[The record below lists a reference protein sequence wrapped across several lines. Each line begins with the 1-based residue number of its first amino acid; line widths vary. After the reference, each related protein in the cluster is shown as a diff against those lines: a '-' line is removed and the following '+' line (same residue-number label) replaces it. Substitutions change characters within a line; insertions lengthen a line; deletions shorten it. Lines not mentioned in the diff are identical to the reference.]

1 MADVAAGFLAIALLT
16 FAGFVAGRI
25 FQRTRVPDVLLLLG
39 LGLLLGPVNRA
50 LASRGLGWDAL
61 ASALDPATL
70 RAATP
75 VLAGIA
81 LVVLV
86 FDAGL
91 QLDFGPFRK
100 GLRPAL
106 VHTLPIFFLTAL
118 GVAAVGVFLLGMPPL
133 VAAVLAVALT
143 NVDQV
148 VSSGVL
154 QGLRI
159 PDRQRAIYTIEMAVY
174 DLVCIPLIVSLM
186 ALADGTGTPAL
197 FVRQFAV
204 LLSVSLAAGLAAGIP
219 WLFALR
225 TLSGHPH
232 SYMLTFATMIGVY
245 GASELLGGSGA
256 LSILLFGI
264 LVGNRTAILRRFA
277 RVREDDGEHAKV
289 VAFHDELT
297 FLVRTLFFLF
307 LGASFTFEAGLWPAE
322 PAAPFAGLGPGAL
335 FLVAAF
341 LFLAVIV
348 AARYLAVRLATR
360 RDPGQADLFGVFGRG
375 LDTAVLATLP
385 FLAPAYVEGRPFY
398 DLFHPWEAAFTNLSL
413 LLVLLTVAASGL
425 VVWRQERAQDRFE
438 AESEVVV
445 PLREAARKRK
455 A

>member
-39 LGLLLGPVNRA
+39 LGLMLGPVNRV
-50 LASRGLGWDAL
+50 LAGRGWGSDQL
-61 ASALDPATL
+61 AAALDPAIL

-106 VHTLPIFFLTAL
+106 LHTLPIFFLTAL
-118 GVAAVGVFLLGMPPL
+118 GIAGVGVLLLGMPPL
-133 VAAVLAVALT
+133 VAAILAVALT

-154 QGLRI
+154 RDLRI

-174 DLVCIPLIVSLM
+174 DLVCIPLIVSLL
-186 ALADGTGTPAL
+186 AFADGTGTPAL

-204 LLSVSLAAGLAAGIP
+204 LLSVSLAVGLAAGIP

-277 RVREDDGEHAKV
+277 RVREDDHEHGKV
-289 VAFHDELT
+289 VAFHDEIT
-297 FLVRTLFFLF
+297 FLVRTMFFLF
-307 LGASFTFEAGLWPAE
+307 LGASFTFEGGLWPAT
-322 PAAPFAGLGPGAL
+322 PVAFFQGLSPGAL
-335 FLVAAF
+335 FLAAAF

-348 AARYLAVRLATR
+348 AARYLSVRLASI
-360 RDPGQADLFGVFGRG
+360 RDPAQADLFGVFGRG

-385 FLAPAYVEGRPFY
+385 FVAPAYVPGSAFH
-398 DLFHPWEAAFTNLSL
+398 DLFSPWEAAFTNLSL

-438 AESEVVV
+438 KESEMVV
-445 PLREAARKRK
+445 PAKPAAKRK